1 MDDEHEKSRM
11 KELANDLASLIS
23 SLNLGVKI
31 CLSKYSKGELVDL
44 AWGREIHLSLDLK
57 EEPMKVND
65 VHNNQHQ
72 WSTFLKPVRMPN
84 HYKFL

>member
-23 SLNLGVKI
+23 SLNLKVKI

-44 AWGREIHLSLDLK
+44 TWGREIHLSLDLK

-65 VHNNQHQ
+65 VHNSQHQ

-84 HYKFL
+84 HYKIL